1 MPSTAPIVALDGL
14 GVRIGDT
21 PILRGLDLTIGP
33 GEAVGIHGG
42 NGSGKTTL
50 LRVLATLLA
59 PTEGRARVLGADLTT
74 SQRFG
79 IRSRI
84 ELIGHAP
91 ALYPDLTLE
100 ENTAFVARVTG
111 KRPELVSEV
120 LDQVGLA
127 RARSRRASQ
136 CSLGM
141 QRRAEFARV
150 LLTEP
155 DLVLLDEAHAG
166 LDPQAGDLVAHIT
179 KLARARGGAAVLVA
193 HDVKRTADLVD
204 RAHEVSAGR
213 LWDHE

>member
-1 MPSTAPIVALDGL
+1 VDLAGL

-21 PILRGLDLTIGP
+21 PVLRDLDLTISA

-59 PTEGRARVLGADLTT
+59 PTKGTGRVLGADLF
-74 SQRFG
+74 SSRRFG

-91 ALYPDLTLE
+91 ALFPNLTLE
-100 ENTAFVARVTG
+100 ENTAFVARIAG
-111 KRPELVSEV
+111 KPAESVSVV

-127 RARSRRASQ
+127 RARSRRANQ

-166 LDPQAGDLVAHIT
+166 LDPEAGDLVSHIT

-193 HDVKRTADLVD
+193 HDVARTADLVD
-204 RAHEVSAGR
+204 RSYEVSGGR
-213 LWDHE
+213 LWNAEERR